1 MGGRGKDIEGMGR
14 EGERGGGGVG
24 GGGVIPCASRE
35 AVLTLIRAGVTKPG
49 PKEPSGRTRHTSSRP
64 PSLVE

>member
-1 MGGRGKDIEGMGR
+1 MGGRGEDMEGMGR
-14 EGERGGGGVG
+14 EGERGG

-35 AVLTLIRAGVTKPG
+35 AVLTLNRAGVTKPG
-49 PKEPSGRTRHTSSRP
+49 PSGRMRHTSSRP

>member
-1 MGGRGKDIEGMGR
+1 MKWEGEERIEGMGR
-14 EGERGGGGVG
+14 EGERGGR
-24 GGGVIPCASRE
+24 GVIPCASRE

-49 PKEPSGRTRHTSSRP
+49 PKEPSGRMRHTSSRP